1 MRFLN
6 ITDRT
11 DEYFKNIKLIT
22 SDEINNLVSMND
34 AVHAMQQAFSSYSD
48 GKSHVPQR
56 YVSAI
61 DDTNMDLF
69 FKPAYSKDLERI
81 ALKILTQNNKKEQ
94 SNIPSILGVVLLL
107 DMKTGVVLSMM
118 DGAYITALRTGAASG
133 IATKYLARED
143 AETLAVFGCGAQAR
157 TQIEAICTVR
167 AIKRVMLYDINV
179 NAAAQLKSYL
189 TDRFNG
195 SIQIEK
201 DLRNLKQADII
212 CTITNAETPLFSFN
226 DISKGVHINAV
237 GSYKPNMQ
245 EIDPQIIKESL
256 LYVDSRTSVLKEA
269 GDLLKPMNSKIFTH
283 DVIKAEIGDLCN
295 DKVSGRTIDK
305 EITIFK
311 SVGLG
316 VQDLYVANEVY
327 NKYSQ
332 KE

>member
-1 MRFLN
+1 MSFLN

-189 TDRFNG
+189 TDKFNG

-256 LYVDSRTSVLKEA
+256 LYVDSRNSVLKEA

>member
-1 MRFLN
+1 MSFLDKTN
-6 ITDRT
+6 ST

-22 SDEINNLVSMND
+22 SDEIKKSVSMND
-34 AVHAMQQAFSSYSD
+34 AIQAMKQAFSSFSY
-48 GKSHVPQR
+48 GTSHVPQR
-56 YVSAI
+56 YVSVI
-61 DDTNMDLF
+61 EDTNMDLF
-69 FKPAYSKDLERI
+69 LKPAYSKDLGRI
-81 ALKILTQNNKKEQ
+81 AIKILTQNNKKEHG
-94 SNIPSILGVVLLL
+94 IPSILGVVLLI
-107 DMKTGVVLSMM
+107 DMETGAVLSMM

-133 IATKYLARED
+133 IATKYLAREN

-167 AIKRVMLYDINV
+167 PIKRVMLYDINIH
-179 NAAAQLKSYL
+179 AATELKKYL
-189 TDRFNG
+189 MDKYNG

-201 DLRNLKQADII
+201 DLQHLKQADII
-212 CTITNAETPLFSFN
+212 CTITNAISPLFSFN

-269 GDLLKPMNSKIFTH
+269 GDLLKPMNSKIFNQ
-283 DVIKAEIGDLCN
+283 DVVKAEIGDLIN
-295 DKVSGRTIDK
+295 DKVSGRTNDA
-305 EITIFK
+305 ELTIFK

-327 NKYSQ
+327 AKNSE

>member
-1 MRFLN
+1 MSFLN

-94 SNIPSILGVVLLL
+94 SNMPSILGVVLLL

-256 LYVDSRTSVLKEA
+256 LYVDSRNSVLKEA

>member
-22 SDEINNLVSMND
+22 SDEIKNLVSMND

-48 GKSHVPQR
+48 GKIHVPQR

-94 SNIPSILGVVLLL
+94 SNMPSILGVVLLL

>member
-1 MRFLN
+1 MSFLN

-94 SNIPSILGVVLLL
+94 SNMPSILGVVLLL